1 MKRVS
6 LLFSLVALVGVVS
19 CTPKE
24 EEREIDY
31 EHMAM
36 ADDEEG
42 WSTGDRKVIA
52 EDRPDPQELLIID
65 FPEKKPEKSVQ

>member
-6 LLFSLVALVGVVS
+6 LLFSSLALLFGVVS

-36 ADDEEG
+36 ADDEEE
-42 WSTGDRKVIA
+42 WSTGDRKVVA
-52 EDRPDPQELLIID
+52 EDRPDPQELLILD
-65 FPEKKPEKSVQ
+65 FPEKK